1 MGAQYKPVKGDRV
14 RVVYEGEAQ
23 DPDDLGFSIS
33 EEGLGSVPF
42 FFADAGLV
50 SVEKIEPPVEVFKPG
65 DVVRGKVFGH
75 VFTIADD
82 GYVSHS
88 TGAFR
93 PGYNEFNSV
102 GYEKVSLG

>member
-1 MGAQYKPVKGDRV
+1 MSEKFKPVKGDRV
-14 RVVYEGEAQ
+14 RVVLEGEVKHVYS
-23 DPDDLGFSIS
+23 DGDLHIESAKYYKTEVPREGIISI
-33 EEGLGSVPF
+33 
-42 FFADAGLV
+42 
-50 SVEKIEPPVEVFKPG
+50 EKIEPPVEVFKPG

-93 PGYNEFNSV
+93 PGYNEFTSR